1 MKKYIILF
9 ACGFAFSWVSA
20 QGNTFAS
27 AANATGK
34 TTPPTVTENVSQE
47 IERAKQAFK
56 KDDYFTAFNI
66 LNKYKDRL
74 DFDAVSQFCLG
85 YMYNYGV
92 GTAENAKESAKWYR
106 ISAENGCAC
115 AQNNLALMYE
125 KGAGGL
131 PSCRVKAVEW
141 YGKAC
146 QSGSTMAKEN
156 LERLN
161 SHDHTKYAKL
171 EANMCL

>member
-1 MKKYIILF
+1 MKKYVILF
-9 ACGFAFSWVSA
+9 SLVVSFSLSFA

-27 AANATGK
+27 AANTNVK
-34 TTPPTVTENVSQE
+34 TPPPTVNETMAQE
-47 IERAKQAFK
+47 IARAKQAFK
-56 KDDYFTAFNI
+56 SDDYHTAFS
-66 LNKYKDRL
+66 LLSKYKDRL

-92 GTAENAKESAKWYR
+92 GTAEDLKEAAKWYR
-106 ISAENGCAC
+106 ISAENGCSC
-115 AQNNLALMYE
+115 AQNNFALMYE

-146 QSGSTMAKEN
+146 KGGSTVAREN
-156 LERLN
+156 LDRLN
-161 SHDHTKYAKL
+161 GMDGTKYAKL